1 VVAPASARGARDFAP
16 PSPPPPQR
24 APRRARCLDIHFL
37 ELRHPRLLAQLG
49 APGKILGAPALDI
62 VSASTCRVY
71 AVGAAPRHCGT
82 RPGRCRETHLPISRP
97 MSLLTPS
104 SAPAQMRGGCTRDIS
119 AWRTFAVQ
127 FCARAPPPS
136 RCSPCCASSLG
147 THFLELHHL
156 DLLVLLCAPVQ
167 LLCAPARVI
176 VRAACRRVCDQFAR
190 RATARLTLHAVVR
203 LTCQSCGPGACWPY

>member
-1 VVAPASARGARDFAP
+1 MVAPASARGARVFAP
-16 PSPPPPQR
+16 TSPPPPQR
-24 APRRARCLDIHFL
+24 APRRARCPEIHFL
-37 ELRHPRLLAQLG
+37 ELWHPRLLAQLG

-71 AVGAAPRHCGT
+71 ALGAAPRHCGT

-97 MSLLTPS
+97 MSLLAPL

-136 RCSPCCASSLG
+136 RCPPCCARCPE
-147 THFLELHHL
+147 THFLELHHP
-156 DLLVLLCAPVQ
+156 DLQVLLGAPVQ

-176 VRAACRRVCDQFAR
+176 VRAGCSSVCD
-190 RATARLTLHAVVR
+190 
-203 LTCQSCGPGACWPY
+203 